1 MPVFKDR
8 IKDTSTTTG
17 TGTLTLA
24 NSAPT
29 GFRTFGAAY
38 GADATVYYTIDGGA
52 EWEVGIGTYTH
63 SATTLARTTIIASS
77 TGSAVNFSAGTKTVF
92 CTVTSQGF
100 AGRQTIWFPAHALI
114 ARTTNGPAS
123 LTSESSTN
131 KNMITGWDFDAS
143 TAEYLQTPPV
153 GMPISYNLGTWTAK
167 ILWSHASTTTNF
179 GVAWQVAAVATSDG
193 DAIDAAF
200 GTTQV
205 VTDTGGTT
213 RTQYTTSETSAI
225 TVAGSP
231 ASGDVIRFQINRAP
245 ANGAD
250 TMAIDATL
258 EGLWLYFTTNAAT
271 DD

>member
-1 MPVFKDR
+1 VADSIATYDASASAAKSVTISNLLKT
-8 IKDTSTTTG
+8 IK
-17 TGTLTLA
+17 A
-24 NSAPT
+24 
-29 GFRTFGAAY
+29 GFG
-38 GADATVYYTIDGGA
+38 
-52 EWEVGIGTYTH
+52 
-63 SATTLARTTIIASS
+63 
-77 TGSAVNFSAGTKTVF
+77 
-92 CTVTSQGF
+92 
-100 AGRQTIWFPAHALI
+100 GRQTIWFPAHALI

-131 KNMITGWDFDAS
+131 KNMITGWNFDAS

-179 GVAWQVAAVATSDG
+179 GVAWEVAAVATSDG

-271 DD
+271 DG